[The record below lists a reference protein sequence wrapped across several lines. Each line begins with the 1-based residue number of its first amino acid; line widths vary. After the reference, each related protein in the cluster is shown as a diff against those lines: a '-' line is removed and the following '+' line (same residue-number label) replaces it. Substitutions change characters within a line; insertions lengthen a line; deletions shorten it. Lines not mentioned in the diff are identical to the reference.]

1 MNEQQYM
8 FQHPPLIK
16 WEAVGQHFH
25 QYTIFFITDRDG
37 TIVYMDDLFMK
48 QLSCRYRVAHQ
59 LVEHAHEVIGSLRQA
74 NVWRGKTGVD
84 DRPAYMHVHLFQSHI
99 VWNGCFLL
107 ATDGYND
114 SLTGALS
121 YESFQHMLWE
131 RMNEREPFVL
141 LSLNLDRFKFIND
154 LIGYECGNELLKQVA
169 ERLQRHEHLVISRQD
184 RDQFFLAFYTAERQ
198 EARRLIHEVIQSF
211 STPFY
216 LAEHELTVT
225 PSIGVSVFPDDATD
239 WTTLVSL
246 ADLALETAK
255 ENGGNTYCFYT
266 NELKK
271 TNEEKLYIQHS
282 IRKALK
288 QNEFRLHYQPIVD
301 ISSGRIVS
309 VEALLR
315 WFHPKRGWISPATF
329 IPIAEETNLIQPI
342 GDWVLRQVC
351 EQSKI
356 WKEKGMPHVQIGVN
370 ISIKQFLQADFVK
383 HIEHVL
389 RTYDLDPFCL
399 KLEITESM
407 AMHHMDDVLA
417 QLQSLKHLGL
427 QLAVDDFG
435 TGYSSLNYLKRLPVD
450 IIKIDRSFIQDMVK
464 HSYDLSI
471 VRAVI
476 QVAHSLQMKV
486 VAEGVETEQ
495 QLAILRQEGCDRA
508 QGYYFSKPVSAEQ
521 FEQLV
526 QREKGRSH

>member
-1 MNEQQYM
+1 MNEQQFLY
-8 FQHPPLIK
+8 QHPPLMK
-16 WEAVGQHFH
+16 WKAVGQQFD
-25 QYTIFFITDRDG
+25 QYAIFFITNTDG
-37 TIVYMDDLFMK
+37 TIVHMSDSFMK
-48 QLSCRYRVAHQ
+48 QLLRRYGNVQQFVDRAY
-59 LVEHAHEVIGSLRQA
+59 EVLAELHTNGA
-74 NVWRGKTGVD
+74 WRGEAIVEC
-84 DRPAYMHVHLFQSHI
+84 RHAYMHVYAFHSHLI
-99 VWNGCFLL
+99 WTGCFLY
-107 ATDGYND
+107 DHDD
-114 SLTGALS
+114 SDILTGVLS
-121 YESFQHMLWE
+121 YESFLHLLRE
-131 RMNEREPFVL
+131 RMNKREPFAL

-154 LIGYECGNELLKQVA
+154 LIGYEYGNELLKQVA
-169 ERLQRHEHLVISRQD
+169 ERLRRYENGIVARQA
-184 RDQFFLAFYTAERQ
+184 RDQFFLAFYTIDRNEIRDMI
-198 EARRLIHEVIQSF
+198 RDVIQIF
-211 STPFY
+211 STPFQ
-216 LAEHELTVT
+216 LTDQELTIT

-239 WTTLVSL
+239 WTTLLSF
-246 ADLALETAK
+246 ADLALEIAK

-288 QNEFRLHYQPIVD
+288 QNEFTLHYQPIVD
-301 ISSGRIVS
+301 IQTGDIVA

-342 GDWVLRQVC
+342 GDWVLRNVC
-351 EQSKI
+351 EQSKK
-356 WKEKGMPHVQIGVN
+356 WKEKGLPHVQIGVN
-370 ISIKQFLQADFVK
+370 VSIKQFLQADLVK

-407 AMHHMDDVLA
+407 AMHHIDYVLA

-435 TGYSSLNYLKRLPVD
+435 TGYSSLNYLKKLPVD
-450 IIKIDRSFIQDMVK
+450 IIKIDRSFVQDMVK

-486 VAEGVETEQ
+486 VAEGVETEE
-495 QLAILRQEGCDRA
+495 QLAILKREGCDRA
-508 QGYYFSKPVSAEQ
+508 QGYYFSKPLAAEQ

-526 QREKGRSH
+526 QQKKGRSH

>member
-1 MNEQQYM
+1 MNEQQFLY
-8 FQHPPLIK
+8 QHPPLMK
-16 WEAVGQHFH
+16 WEAVGQQFD
-25 QYTIFFITDRDG
+25 QYNIFFITDEDG
-37 TIVYMDDLFMK
+37 TIVYMNDTLMK
-48 QLSCRYRVAHQ
+48 RLSNRYRIAQQFVDCT
-59 LVEHAHEVIGSLRQA
+59 HEAIKALHISDA
-74 NVWRGKTGVD
+74 WRGKTIVD
-84 DRPAYMHVHLFQSHI
+84 HRPAYVHVYAFRSHLI
-99 VWNGCFLL
+99 WTGCFLY
-107 ATDGYND
+107 DHDD
-114 SLTGALS
+114 SDILTGVLS
-121 YESFQHMLWE
+121 YEAFLHLLRE
-131 RMNEREPFVL
+131 RMNKHEPFAL

-154 LIGYECGNELLKQVA
+154 LIGYEYGNELLKQVA
-169 ERLQRHEHLVISRQD
+169 ERLRRYENGIVARQA
-184 RDQFFLAFYTAERQ
+184 RDQFFLAFYTIDRNEIRHMI
-198 EARRLIHEVIQSF
+198 RDVIQIF
-211 STPFY
+211 STPFQ
-216 LAEHELTVT
+216 LTDQELTIT

-239 WTTLVSL
+239 WTTLLSF
-246 ADLALETAK
+246 ADLALEIAK

-288 QNEFRLHYQPIVD
+288 QNEFTLHYQPIVD
-301 ISSGRIVS
+301 IQTGDIVA

-342 GDWVLRQVC
+342 GDWVLRNVC
-351 EQSKI
+351 EQSKK
-356 WKEKGMPHVQIGVN
+356 WKEKGLPHVQIGVN
-370 ISIKQFLQADFVK
+370 VSIKQFLQADLVK

-407 AMHHMDDVLA
+407 AMHHIDYVLA
-417 QLQSLKHLGL
+417 QLQSLKNLGL

-435 TGYSSLNYLKRLPVD
+435 TGYSSLNYLKKLPVD
-450 IIKIDRSFIQDMVK
+450 IIKIDRSFVQDMVK

-486 VAEGVETEQ
+486 VAEGVETEE
-495 QLAILRQEGCDRA
+495 QLAILKREGCDRA
-508 QGYYFSKPVSAEQ
+508 QGYYFSKPLATEQ

-526 QREKGRSH
+526 QQKKGRSH

>member
-25 QYTIFFITDRDG
+25 QCAIFFITDRDG
-37 TIVYMDDLFMK
+37 TIVYMDDSLSQ
-48 QLSCRYRVAHQ
+48 QLSRRYHVVHQ
-59 LVEHAHEVIGSLRQA
+59 LVDCTDGIISSLRDA
-74 NVWRGKTGVD
+74 NVWRGKTVVD

-99 VWNGCFLL
+99 VWTGCFLL
-107 ATDGYND
+107 AADDYND

-131 RMNEREPFVL
+131 RMNEREPFAL

-169 ERLQRHEHLVISRQD
+169 ERLQRHQHLVISRQD
-184 RDQFFLAFYTAERQ
+184 RDQFFLAFYTAKRHDI
-198 EARRLIHEVIQSF
+198 RRAIDDVIQSF

-255 ENGGNTYCFYT
+255 ENGGNAYCFYT

-288 QNEFRLHYQPIVD
+288 NDEFTIHYQPIID
-301 ISSGRIVS
+301 IASGQIVA

-356 WKEKGMPHVQIGVN
+356 WREKGMPHVQMGVN

-389 RTYDLDPFCL
+389 RMYELDPFCL

-495 QLAILRQEGCDRA
+495 QLAILQQEGCDRA
-508 QGYYFSKPVSAEQ
+508 QGYYFSKPLSAEQ

>member
-1 MNEQQYM
+1 MNEQQFLY
-8 FQHPPLIK
+8 QHPPLMK
-16 WEAVGQHFH
+16 WEAVGQQFD
-25 QYTIFFITDRDG
+25 QYALFFITDRDG
-37 TIVYMDDLFMK
+37 TIVYMDDSLSQ
-48 QLSCRYRVAHQ
+48 QLSRRYHDVHQ
-59 LVEHAHEVIGSLRQA
+59 FVERTDDIVSSLRDA
-74 NVWRGKTGVD
+74 NVWRGKTVVD
-84 DRPAYMHVHLFQSHI
+84 DRPAYVHVHLFQSHI
-99 VWNGCFLL
+99 VWTGCFLL

-121 YESFQHMLWE
+121 YESFQRMLRE
-131 RMNEREPFVL
+131 RMNERGPFAL

-154 LIGYECGNELLKQVA
+154 LIGYEYGNELLKQVA
-169 ERLQRHEHLVISRQD
+169 ERLRRYENGIVARQA
-184 RDQFFLAFYTAERQ
+184 RDQFFLAFYTIDRNEIRHMI
-198 EARRLIHEVIQSF
+198 RDVIQIF
-211 STPFY
+211 STPFQ
-216 LAEHELTVT
+216 LTDQELTIT

-239 WTTLVSL
+239 WTTLLSF
-246 ADLALETAK
+246 ADLALEIAK

-271 TNEEKLYIQHS
+271 TNEEKLYMQHS

-288 QNEFRLHYQPIVD
+288 QNEFTLHYQPIVD
-301 ISSGRIVS
+301 IQTGDVVA

-342 GDWVLRQVC
+342 GDWVLRNVC
-351 EQSKI
+351 EQSKK
-356 WKEKGMPHVQIGVN
+356 WKEKGLPHVQIGVN
-370 ISIKQFLQADFVK
+370 VSIKQFLQADLVK

-389 RTYDLDPFCL
+389 CTYDLDPFCL

-407 AMHHMDDVLA
+407 AMHHIDYVLA
-417 QLQSLKHLGL
+417 QLQSLKNLGL

-435 TGYSSLNYLKRLPVD
+435 TGYSSLNYLKKLPVD
-450 IIKIDRSFIQDMVK
+450 VIKIDRSFVQDMVK

-476 QVAHSLQMKV
+476 QVSHSLQMKV
-486 VAEGVETEQ
+486 VAEGVETEE
-495 QLAILRQEGCDRA
+495 QLAILKREGCDRA
-508 QGYYFSKPVSAEQ
+508 QGYYFSKPLATEQ
-521 FEQLV
+521 FEQLF

>member
-1 MNEQQYM
+1 MNEQQFLY
-8 FQHPPLIK
+8 QHPPLMK
-16 WEAVGQHFH
+16 WKAVGQQFD
-25 QYTIFFITDRDG
+25 QYAIFFITNTDG
-37 TIVYMDDLFMK
+37 TIVHISDSFMK
-48 QLSCRYRVAHQ
+48 QLLRRYGNVQQFVDRAY
-59 LVEHAHEVIGSLRQA
+59 EVLAELHTNGA
-74 NVWRGKTGVD
+74 WRGEAIVEC
-84 DRPAYMHVHLFQSHI
+84 RHAYMHVYAFHSHLI
-99 VWNGCFLL
+99 WTGCFLY
-107 ATDGYND
+107 DHND
-114 SLTGALS
+114 SDILTGVLS
-121 YESFQHMLWE
+121 YESFLHLLRE
-131 RMNEREPFVL
+131 RINKREPFAL

-154 LIGYECGNELLKQVA
+154 LIGYEYGNELLKQVA
-169 ERLQRHEHLVISRQD
+169 ERLRRYENGIVARQA
-184 RDQFFLAFYTAERQ
+184 RDQFFLAFYTIDRNEIRYMI
-198 EARRLIHEVIQSF
+198 RDVIQIF
-211 STPFY
+211 STPFQ
-216 LAEHELTVT
+216 LTDQELTIT

-239 WTTLVSL
+239 WTTLLSF
-246 ADLALETAK
+246 ADLALEIAK

-288 QNEFRLHYQPIVD
+288 QNEFTLHYQPIVD
-301 ISSGRIVS
+301 IQTGDIVA

-342 GDWVLRQVC
+342 GDWVLRNVC
-351 EQSKI
+351 EQSKK
-356 WKEKGMPHVQIGVN
+356 WKEKGLPHVQIGVN
-370 ISIKQFLQADFVK
+370 VSIKQFLQADLVK

-407 AMHHMDDVLA
+407 AMHHIDYVLA

-435 TGYSSLNYLKRLPVD
+435 TGYSSLNYLKKLPVD
-450 IIKIDRSFIQDMVK
+450 IIKIDRSFVQDMVK

-486 VAEGVETEQ
+486 VAEGVETEE
-495 QLAILRQEGCDRA
+495 QLAILKREGCDRA
-508 QGYYFSKPVSAEQ
+508 QGYYFSKPLAAEQ

-526 QREKGRSH
+526 QQKKGRSH

>member
-1 MNEQQYM
+1 MGNSLNNVRFFFVTNE
-8 FQHPPLIK
+8 
-16 WEAVGQHFH
+16 
-25 QYTIFFITDRDG
+25 DG

-48 QLSCRYRVAHQ
+48 QLSRRYGVVQQFVDR
-59 LVEHAHEVIGSLRQA
+59 AHEAVVTLHT
-74 NVWRGKTGVD
+74 NDTWRGRAIVD
-84 DRPAYMHVHLFQSHI
+84 HRSAYMHVYSFRSHLI
-99 VWNGCFLL
+99 WTGCFLL
-107 ATDGYND
+107 DD
-114 SLTGALS
+114 DKSDILTGVLS
-121 YESFQHMLWE
+121 YDSFQHMLCE
-131 RMNEREPFVL
+131 RMNKCEPFAL

-154 LIGYECGNELLKQVA
+154 LIGYHCGNELLKQVA
-169 ERLQRHEHLVISRQD
+169 ERLRRYEGGIVARQH
-184 RDQFFLAFYTAERQ
+184 RDQFFLAFYTTDRNEL
-198 EARRLIHEVIQSF
+198 RRIISDVIQLF
-211 STPFY
+211 TTPFQ
-216 LAEHELTVT
+216 LTEQELTVT
-225 PSIGVSVFPDDATD
+225 PSIGVSVFPHDATD
-239 WTTLVSL
+239 WTTLISC
-246 ADLALETAK
+246 ADLALEIAK

-288 QNEFRLHYQPIVD
+288 QNEFMLHYQPIVD
-301 ISSGRIVS
+301 IQTGDIVA

-342 GDWVLRQVC
+342 GDWVLRNVC
-351 EQSKI
+351 EQSKK
-356 WKEKGMPHVQIGVN
+356 WKEKGLPHVQIGVN
-370 ISIKQFLQADFVK
+370 VSIKQFLQADLVK

-407 AMHHMDDVLA
+407 AMHHVDYVLA
-417 QLQSLKHLGL
+417 QLQSLKNLGL

-435 TGYSSLNYLKRLPVD
+435 TGYSSLNYLKKLPVD
-450 IIKIDRSFIQDMVK
+450 IIKIDRSFVQDMVK

-476 QVAHSLQMKV
+476 EVAHSLQMKV
-486 VAEGVETEQ
+486 VAEGVETEE
-495 QLAILRQEGCDRA
+495 QLAILKRERCDRA
-508 QGYYFSKPVSAEQ
+508 QGYYFSKPLSAEQ

-526 QREKGRSH
+526 QSKKGRSH

>member
-1 MNEQQYM
+1 MNEQQFL

-16 WEAVGQHFH
+16 WEAVGQHFD
-25 QYTIFFITDRDG
+25 QCAIFFVTNEDG
-37 TIVYMDDLFMK
+37 TIVYMSDSFMK
-48 QLSCRYRVAHQ
+48 QLSRCYGVVQQ
-59 LVEHAHEVIGSLRQA
+59 LIDRAHEAISTLHTNDMWCGKVI
-74 NVWRGKTGVD
+74 VD
-84 DRPAYMHVHLFQSHI
+84 QRHAYMHVYSFHSHFI
-99 VWNGCFLL
+99 WTGFFLL
-107 ATDGYND
+107 DDND
-114 SLTGALS
+114 SDALTGVLS
-121 YESFQHMLWE
+121 YDSFQHMLRE
-131 RMNEREPFVL
+131 RMNKSKPFTL

-154 LIGYECGNELLKQVA
+154 LIGYEHGNELLKQVA
-169 ERLQRHEHLVISRQD
+169 ERLRRCENGIVARQH
-184 RDQFFLAFYTAERQ
+184 RDQFFLAFYTIDRNELR
-198 EARRLIHEVIQSF
+198 HVIEEIVQLF
-211 STPFY
+211 SVPFQ
-216 LAEHELTVT
+216 LTNQELTVT
-225 PSIGVSVFPDDATD
+225 PSIGVSVFPHDATD

-266 NELKK
+266 SELKK

-288 QNEFRLHYQPIVD
+288 QNEFTLHYQPIVD
-301 ISSGRIVS
+301 IETGDIVA

-315 WFHPKRGWISPATF
+315 WYHPKRGWISPATF

-342 GDWVLRQVC
+342 GDWVLRKVC
-351 EQSKI
+351 EQSKV
-356 WKEKGMPHVQIGVN
+356 WRKKGLPHVQIGINV
-370 ISIKQFLQADFVK
+370 SIKQFLQADLVE

-407 AMHHMDDVLA
+407 AMHHIDYVLA
-417 QLQSLKHLGL
+417 QLQSLKNLGL

-435 TGYSSLNYLKRLPVD
+435 TGYSSLNYLKKLPID
-450 IIKIDRSFIQDMVK
+450 IIKIDRSFVQDMVK

-476 QVAHSLQMKV
+476 EVAHSLQMKV
-486 VAEGVETEQ
+486 VAEGVETEE
-495 QLAILRQEGCDRA
+495 QLAILKREGCDRA
-508 QGYYFSKPVSAEQ
+508 QGYYFSKPLSAEQ

-526 QREKGRSH
+526 QSEKGRSH